1 MLSSCHGLKR
11 PHSVKLL
18 FPSPHKCGKVHR
30 SDSRVSRAP
39 EIQSALDT
47 IFMGA
52 EMKSLL
58 PEPFRC
64 VQADGGGRA
73 AARVSEQPPHQLLGR
88 GGHRREVFSGEG
100 KVASEN
106 IVGRLVVRVVK
117 EGRKPAERL
126 SNMYIHHLFPHSHLV
141 CSENISLMSCVK
153 VALWLQ
159 AAKHGIHTT
168 LRVFYEYE

>member
-1 MLSSCHGLKR
+1 MLPSCHGLKR

-30 SDSRVSRAP
+30 SDGGVSRAP

-47 IFMGA
+47 LFLGA

-73 AARVSEQPPHQLLGR
+73 AARVSEQPPHQLFGR
-88 GGHRREVFSGEG
+88 GRHRREVFSGEG

-117 EGRKPAERL
+117 ERRKPAERL
-126 SNMYIHHLFPHSHLV
+126 SNMYTSSLSSFPFGLLRKYIFDKLRESRT
-141 CSENISLMSCVK
+141 
-153 VALWLQ
+153 VASGGQTWNPYNPPRF
-159 AAKHGIHTT
+159 I
-168 LRVFYEYE
+168 

>member
-30 SDSRVSRAP
+30 SDGRVSRAP

-47 IFMGA
+47 IFLGA

-73 AARVSEQPPHQLLGR
+73 AARVGEWPPHQLFGR
-88 GGHRREVFSGEG
+88 SRHRREVFSGEG

-117 EGRKPAERL
+117 EGRNRRRMAGEKRKEYQKPIDELWDRWKILVAQPKSR
-126 SNMYIHHLFPHSHLV
+126 SNK
-141 CSENISLMSCVK
+141 K
-153 VALWLQ
+153 VS
-159 AAKHGIHTT
+159 
-168 LRVFYEYE
+168 